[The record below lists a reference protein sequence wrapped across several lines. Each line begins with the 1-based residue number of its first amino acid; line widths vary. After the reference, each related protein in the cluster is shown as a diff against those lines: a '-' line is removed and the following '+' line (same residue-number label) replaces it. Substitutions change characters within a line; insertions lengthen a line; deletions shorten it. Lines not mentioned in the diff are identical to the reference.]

1 MERNEFFLKC
11 FSAETHLNQV
21 LGQGVVLCRG
31 ASSFLWTL
39 TACDAWA
46 EYPSE
51 LLNSFSFPFW
61 WYLSKLYIKLIRLS
75 NASQL
80 PRVRLNVPYSAA
92 ALCLPFPSVYHQ
104 ANPGSSLSRSC
115 LQQRCS
121 AGGARYRGLPHARA
135 RLAHESTTCHTAKGP
150 GKCWVHG
157 AHAAVLWDVG
167 ALL

>member
-11 FSAETHLNQV
+11 FSAKTHLNQV
-21 LGQGVVLCRG
+21 IGQGVVLCHG
-31 ASSFLWTL
+31 AGSFLWTL

-51 LLNSFSFPFW
+51 LLNSSSFPFW

-80 PRVRLNVPYSAA
+80 PRVRPNVPYSAT

-104 ANPGSSLSRSC
+104 ANPRSSSPGDALQEPGTGGCPIPGHNLPCCKRVLENAESMELMLLSC
-115 LQQRCS
+115 GMWVLCF
-121 AGGARYRGLPHARA
+121 AVGGGL
-135 RLAHESTTCHTAKGP
+135 CF
-150 GKCWVHG
+150 WMN
-157 AHAAVLWDVG
+157 
-167 ALL
+167 